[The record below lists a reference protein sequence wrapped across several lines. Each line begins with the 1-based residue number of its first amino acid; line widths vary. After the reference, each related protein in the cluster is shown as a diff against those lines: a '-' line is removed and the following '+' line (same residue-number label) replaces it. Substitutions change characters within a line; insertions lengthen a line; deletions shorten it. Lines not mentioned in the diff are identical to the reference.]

1 MIKYHTSV
9 AWIAISAAT
18 FALGWHLKP
27 SHDGNDHGNAVTV
40 SPTPKTS
47 SLLHRDRPLEKSES
61 ELAAS
66 PSPENRALNSSRIAA
81 IGDRLRRTAD
91 PIEKRQAFAELL
103 AGLTAENAL
112 EIREQIAHLDADDA
126 EFRDFHYAWGK
137 VAGLDAVLNGLE
149 TDKRD
154 AGPTL
159 AGWASADPAAAK
171 EWYDTLENEGNQGA
185 NKQAMKA
192 ALVHGLAIADP
203 ANAADFVYALGE
215 AGDRRAKEMM
225 GIVMGKVVQ
234 SGGAQEAAQW
244 ATQLGAGELRGHALW
259 EAGRAGVRENADA
272 TLSWASEMVQDDPNA
287 GSLAYGIAQE
297 MGWRDGP
304 KVAEWLTSLDSEAVT
319 AAYSPLFGGW
329 TKADPLAASQF
340 VADMPPSENR
350 DWAIGGMVY
359 THRWEDPSAAV
370 AWATQLSSAEGRER
384 VMTLAAEAYVRKD
397 PAGAAEWLPTSGL
410 PMETQERLVQ
420 RAHRKD

>member
-1 MIKYHTSV
+1 MR
-9 AWIAISAAT
+9 
-18 FALGWHLKP
+18 
-27 SHDGNDHGNAVTV
+27 SH
-40 SPTPKTS
+40 
-47 SLLHRDRPLEKSES
+47 
-61 ELAAS
+61 
-66 PSPENRALNSSRIAA
+66 
-81 IGDRLRRTAD
+81 RR
-91 PIEKRQAFAELL
+91 
-103 AGLTAENAL
+103 
-112 EIREQIAHLDADDA
+112 
-126 EFRDFHYAWGK
+126 
-137 VAGLDAVLNGLE
+137 
-149 TDKRD
+149 
-154 AGPTL
+154 
-159 AGWASADPAAAK
+159 S
-171 EWYDTLENEGNQGA
+171 
-185 NKQAMKA
+185 
-192 ALVHGLAIADP
+192 